1 MLLVNVNGC
10 FIENIIIQDNN
21 LLFSKLDPETN
32 EAVYT
37 EMPVNEYE
45 EKSDKFITAE
55 AVLNEED
62 YLGFEDPENIE
73 KFKELILQEHKK
85 GSNSFSYHGL
95 AISFEEIPDDKTI
108 TII

>member
-1 MLLVNVNGC
+1 MLLVNVNGS
-10 FIENIIIQDNN
+10 FIENMIILNDK
-21 LLFSKLDPETN
+21 LYFSDLDPATN

-45 EKSDKFITAE
+45 ETSDKFITAE

-62 YLGFEDPENIE
+62 YLGFENPENIE

-85 GSNSFSYHGL
+85 GNNSFSYHGL
-95 AISFEEIPDDKTI
+95 AISFEEIPDIENI